1 MSEHKATVWCIFFL
15 GVATTCLGTQPYTAP
30 DGDLNRDGVVDVV
43 DLQCEVL
50 LFDVVATA
58 EALVE
63 DACAV
68 DLECPEQ
75 STCRAGPRQFKMCIP
90 NCMSPD
96 VAFFAADDDAQ
107 CEDPQADDPWCLGTV
122 ARLNADLNCDD
133 AFTNVDLLFLV
144 ALVLDKVG
152 GPATADLD
160 NDGQLNFC
168 DPDSDDDGVLDEDDC
183 AALEA
188 DVGLCEDA
196 DPCTLDL
203 CEDGICVFQPTTGPY
218 CDDEDPCTHS
228 DICSEGACAGEPYA
242 CDDSNGCTDDS
253 CLGDGECEF
262 LPNRS
267 ECNDSNDCTFPDLCS
282 EGQCG
287 GTPYNCDD
295 SNVCTDD
302 WCNGDGTCG
311 HSNNSASCGPNK
323 TCQNGQCV
331 ALCTPGDYASWS
343 GSCSGFCANKGCGS
357 AQVFGAP
364 HGNLCGCAC
373 CQPASGGTY
382 SGPYGGGFSDC
393 QFVAGGWIPI
403 CATTCRCAL

>member
-1 MSEHKATVWCIFFL
+1 MRASQITAGRVFGLAIIFLFL
-15 GVATTCLGTQPYTAP
+15 GAQPYTAP

-58 EALVE
+58 QGLFE
-63 DACAV
+63 DAC
-68 DLECPEQ
+68 LEESDCPQ
-75 STCRAGPRQFKMCIP
+75 QFSCRIGPTQFKMCIP
-90 NCMSPD
+90 VCLSSE
-96 VAFFAADDDAQ
+96 VAFAASDAPVCADPEADD
-107 CEDPQADDPWCLGTV
+107 EMCLGTV
-122 ARLNADLNCDD
+122 SRLNADLNCDQ

-168 DPDSDDDGVLDEDDC
+168 DPDSDDDGVPDEDDC

-188 DVGLCEDA
+188 DVGLCEDE
-196 DPCTLDL
+196 DPCTEDL
-203 CEDGICVFQPTTGPY
+203 CEDGQCVFLPATGPS
-218 CDDEDPCTHS
+218 CDDDKMCTHS
-228 DICSEGACAGEPYA
+228 DTCSEGICTGEAYA
-242 CDDSNGCTDDS
+242 CDDGNVCTDDS

-262 LPNRS
+262 LPTAS
-267 ECNDSNDCTFPDLCS
+267 MCNDSNDCTFPDLCS
-282 EGQCG
+282 GGQCG
-287 GTPYNCDD
+287 GTPYSCDD

-302 WCNGDGTCG
+302 WCNGDGSCG
-311 HSNNSASCGPNK
+311 HANNSADCGANK

-343 GSCSGFCANKGCGS
+343 GSCSSFCSAKGCGS

-373 CQPASGGTY
+373 CQPSGGSTY